1 MPRCTG
7 PPAGAWKLQLAV
19 ELTDAGRDIAE
30 PLYLEFDIIAAELSA
45 YIFKPGNGGCVCFP
59 GLLCCD
65 PKMLPVL
72 HRTHC
77 T

>member
-1 MPRCTG
+1 MKGMTVIVLMWEE
-7 PPAGAWKLQLAV
+7 AAIKDDV
-19 ELTDAGRDIAE
+19 IEYDIA
-30 PLYLEFDIIAAELSA
+30 FNII
-45 YIFKPGNGGCVCFP
+45 YIIRTHVVVANLRCRLWGCGCFP

>member
-1 MPRCTG
+1 MNGIHDMGGMHGYG
-7 PPAGAWKLQLAV
+7 PI
-19 ELTDAGRDIAE
+19 IAE
-30 PLYLEFDIIAAELSA
+30 ENEPYFHHEWERQAFPLFASLYV
-45 YIFKPGNGGCVCFP
+45 GGHFNLDEWGCGCFP